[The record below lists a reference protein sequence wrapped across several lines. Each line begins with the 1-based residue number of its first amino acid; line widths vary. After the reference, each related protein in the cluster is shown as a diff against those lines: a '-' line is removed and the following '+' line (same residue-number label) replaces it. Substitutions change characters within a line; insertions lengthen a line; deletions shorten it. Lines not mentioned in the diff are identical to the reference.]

1 MRALS
6 RTFLSVCSI
15 FIVLAVVDA
24 RYAGAT
30 TELGQAAYVRDIIV
44 QGAERIEPGTVKSY
58 LLIAQGDRF
67 DVQRIDRSLKSLF
80 ATGLF
85 KDVSIRRQ
93 GDVLIVRVVENPVI
107 NRIAFEG
114 NDVVD
119 TEILNSEISLRP
131 RIIYTRSKVQADVK
145 RLLTLYR
152 FKGYFAVT
160 VEPKIIQL
168 PQNRVNLL
176 YEISEGQETEVR
188 SVRFVGNR
196 EYNDRRLR
204 KVVETKEAVWYRVLS
219 TNTVYDPDRVTLDR
233 ELLRRFYLSEG
244 FADFRVNSAVAEL
257 TPDRKD
263 FFITYTVDEG
273 VRYALGDIKVVAQ
286 LRDLKTEQIQSVVE
300 LEKGDWYDITEV
312 DDAVDAIT
320 DKVGELG
327 YAFVDVR
334 PQVTRNRKT
343 KQIDISFEVKEGA
356 RVFVERIDISGNV
369 RTLDKVIRREFRLVE
384 GDAFNSAK
392 LRRSRQRL
400 KDLAFF
406 ETVKLQQIPGSTPD
420 KAIVK
425 VEVEEKSTGSI
436 SIGAG
441 FSTSAG
447 AVAEFGLRER
457 NFLGRGHKVAL
468 KLTAATERSQID
480 FSFTEPYLMDREIM
494 AGFDVF
500 HVRQDLQDT
509 SSIDTSRSGFK
520 LRAGY
525 LITEELSQRWQYTI
539 RKEKIDDV
547 SSNASPLIQ
556 SNIGVE
562 YVSEV
567 GHTITLDERD
577 SRINSTEGYVVS
589 LTTDLAGLGGTL
601 KHLRNTAR
609 SGYFYPIADEWVFH
623 IGGKAGYVVG
633 LGEDVHLQE
642 RYFIGGDDLRGFR
655 SAGVGPRDG
664 STNDALGGEWMYTG
678 TVMLTFPLGLPAEFG
693 ITGRIFTDFG
703 SSGKIDPSDSNTKD
717 TGSLRASSGVG
728 LTWVSPLGPLGM
740 DTGFPLAKEDFDV
753 TEIFRLNF
761 GAQF

>member
-24 RYAGAT
+24 RYAEAT

-286 LRDLKTEQIQSVVE
+286 LRDLNTEQIQSVVE

-525 LITEELSQRWQYTI
+525 LITEELSQRWHYTI

-547 SSNASPLIQ
+547 ASNASPLIQ

>member
-15 FIVLAVVDA
+15 FIVLAIVDA
-24 RYAGAT
+24 RYARAT

-44 QGAERIEPGTVKSY
+44 QGTERIEPGTVKSY

-93 GDVLIVRVVENPVI
+93 GDVLIVQVVENPVI

-152 FKGYFAVT
+152 FKGYFAVS

-196 EYNDRRLR
+196 EYNDRQLR

-219 TNTVYDPDRVTLDR
+219 TSTVYDPDRVTLDR

-334 PQVTRNRKT
+334 PQVARNRKT

-468 KLTAATERSQID
+468 KVTAATERSQID

-525 LITEELSQRWQYTI
+525 LITEELSQRWQYTV

-577 SRINSTEGYVVS
+577 SRINSTEGYVLS

-601 KHLRNTAR
+601 KHLRNTAS

-623 IGGKAGYVVG
+623 IGGKAGYVAG

-642 RYFIGGDDLRGFR
+642 RYFIGGDDLRGFG

-703 SSGKIDPSDSNTKD
+703 SSGKIHPSDSNTKD
-717 TGSLRASSGVG
+717 TGSLRASSGFG

-753 TEIFRLNF
+753 TETFRVNF

>member
-1 MRALS
+1 M
-6 RTFLSVCSI
+6 
-15 FIVLAVVDA
+15 
-24 RYAGAT
+24 
-30 TELGQAAYVRDIIV
+30 
-44 QGAERIEPGTVKSY
+44 
-58 LLIAQGDRF
+58 
-67 DVQRIDRSLKSLF
+67 
-80 ATGLF
+80 
-85 KDVSIRRQ
+85 
-93 GDVLIVRVVENPVI
+93 
-107 NRIAFEG
+107 
-114 NDVVD
+114 
-119 TEILNSEISLRP
+119 
-131 RIIYTRSKVQADVK
+131 
-145 RLLTLYR
+145 
-152 FKGYFAVT
+152 
-160 VEPKIIQL
+160 
-168 PQNRVNLL
+168 
-176 YEISEGQETEVR
+176 
-188 SVRFVGNR
+188 
-196 EYNDRRLR
+196 
-204 KVVETKEAVWYRVLS
+204 
-219 TNTVYDPDRVTLDR
+219 
-233 ELLRRFYLSEG
+233 
-244 FADFRVNSAVAEL
+244 
-257 TPDRKD
+257 
-263 FFITYTVDEG
+263 
-273 VRYALGDIKVVAQ
+273 
-286 LRDLKTEQIQSVVE
+286 
-300 LEKGDWYDITEV
+300 
-312 DDAVDAIT
+312 
-320 DKVGELG
+320 
-327 YAFVDVR
+327 
-334 PQVTRNRKT
+334 
-343 KQIDISFEVKEGA
+343 
-356 RVFVERIDISGNV
+356 
-369 RTLDKVIRREFRLVE
+369 
-384 GDAFNSAK
+384 
-392 LRRSRQRL
+392 
-400 KDLAFF
+400 
-406 ETVKLQQIPGSTPD
+406 
-420 KAIVK
+420 
-425 VEVEEKSTGSI
+425 STGSI

-480 FSFTEPYLMDREIM
+480 FSFTEPYLMDREVM

-601 KHLRNTAR
+601 KHLRNTAK

-642 RYFIGGDDLRGFR
+642 RYFIGGDDLRGFG

-664 STNDALGGEWMYTG
+664 STKDALGGEWMYTG

-693 ITGRIFTDFG
+693 ITGRVFTDFG
-703 SSGKIDPSDSNTKD
+703 SSGKIHPSDSNTKD
-717 TGSLRASSGVG
+717 TSSLRASSGVG

-753 TEIFRLNF
+753 TEIFRMNF